1 MLIFWIVL
9 AIVIALVGFVIVGF
23 NKLRTTDIGAQEA
36 LGGIDV
42 QLTRRADL
50 IPNLVETVKG
60 YAAHEKEVFEQ
71 VTAARA
77 GVQAAAKGDDV
88 PAKAAADAALQQAL
102 VRVNAVAENYPDLKA
117 NQNFLEL
124 QSQLAETENQISFAR
139 QYYNDAVATLNKL
152 VVTIPWMLLVGMAG
166 VKAREFYEAPAGSDV
181 APKVDFG
188 GAAPAVPP
196 ASAPPAPPVAPAA
209 PAAPA
214 IPPTTAPP
222 AVEPP
227 AGASEEPPAQP

>member
-1 MLIFWIVL
+1 MIALIVIVVIVL
-9 AIVIALVGFVIVGF
+9 ALVGFVVTGF
-23 NKLRTTDIGAQEA
+23 NRLRKSDIGAQEA

-60 YAAHEKEVFEQ
+60 YAAHEKDVFEQ

-77 GVQAAAKGDDV
+77 GVQSAAKGDDV

-117 NQNFLEL
+117 NTNFLDL
-124 QSQLAETENQISFAR
+124 QKQLAETENQISFAR

-152 VVTIPWMLLVGMAG
+152 VATIPWMLFSGMAG
-166 VKAREFYEAPAGSDV
+166 VKDREFYEAPAGSDV
-181 APKVDFG
+181 APKIDFG
-188 GAAPAVPP
+188 TAGPGV
-196 ASAPPAPPVAPAA
+196 PVAPAT
-209 PAAPA
+209 PAAPSL
-214 IPPTTAPP
+214 PPTAAPP

-227 AGASEEPPAQP
+227 AGASDEPPTQP

>member
-1 MLIFWIVL
+1 M
-9 AIVIALVGFVIVGF
+9 VIALIVVAVIVGLVGFVIVGF

-60 YAAHEKEVFEQ
+60 YAAHEKGVFEE

-77 GVQAAAKGDDV
+77 GLVAAAKGDDV
-88 PAKAAADAALQQAL
+88 PAKAAADAAMQQAL
-102 VRVNAVAENYPDLKA
+102 VRVNAVAEAYPDLKA
-117 NQNFLEL
+117 NTNFLDL

-152 VVTIPWMLLVGMAG
+152 VVTIPWMLLTGMAG
-166 VKAREFYEAPAGSDV
+166 VKTREFYEAPAGSDV

-188 GAAPAVPP
+188 TAPPAAPAAPVAPAVP
-196 ASAPPAPPVAPAA
+196 PAA

-214 IPPTTAPP
+214 VPPTAPP
-222 AVEPP
+222 AAVEPP